1 MPDAAERSRIRQA
14 LGRIGERLASLV
26 VGGMVDGS
34 IRPLDPMQAAQLA
47 MVGINAAAE
56 LQRFVPGTTP
66 QAAVE
71 LYVRPLLMG
80 LE

>member
-1 MPDAAERSRIRQA
+1 
-14 LGRIGERLASLV
+14 
-26 VGGMVDGS
+26 
-34 IRPLDPMQAAQLA
+34 MQAAQLA